1 MAEKIENGS
10 ERESGE
16 EQGSSG
22 RRSSR
27 SSSGSGDKLFQYHGW
42 VYHLGT
48 NSIGHEFCH
57 LRFLLLKG
65 KYAFMYKRDP
75 FENTGHKP
83 IRKGVIGPSLMVE
96 ELGRKGAMYVLK
108 FYNRLDETKKGE
120 IALTTAGDAR
130 AWMEAFEQAKQQA
143 DFDLTRGSSRQRLS
157 IESELNLE
165 GHRPRVRRYAH
176 GLTKLIKIGKG
187 PEVLLRQSSNLESN
201 TQSTQYS
208 EGDVDDAIEAHEWKC
223 IHTTNGIRIFEEISS
238 SKSGRNILLKAVGVV
253 DASLDTVF
261 EVVYNLDKHTRYEWD
276 TVSDHLELVDSID
289 GHFDVVYGTYTQKY
303 QAGVDCCGWAKM
315 HDFVFSRQWFRGQ
328 DGAYTILQRP
338 AVHKKCPRKS
348 GYQRTKVN
356 PSIWEIKML
365 KPSAEPNHTRC
376 LVTQMIEVH
385 PSGRRSGNRHYI
397 SKLERTIEFALLC
410 QVAGLREYFNTKPA
424 STFVSDSKILQKEV
438 PKELDFSGELS
449 TTDASEQFY
458 DAIAANESLEEEDSD
473 DEEVELNKE
482 GKLKL
487 KNVSWAIAAFSMKKK
502 AAPMDSNELDLL
514 AAPVNIAANQFRGSM
529 QPGKDQSDSDCWM
542 ETNGNGFMI
551 RGKTYLSD
559 FSKISGGDPLLKLF
573 AVDWLKDENRIDEIA
588 LHPNC
593 VVQSEAVRRLPFVLV
608 LNLQVPAKPNYSL
621 VLYYGSERPI
631 RQGSLLSKFVDGTDA
646 FRNSRFKL
654 IPSIVEGYWMVKRA
668 VGTKACLLG
677 RAVTCK
683 YLRRQNFLEIDV
695 DIGSSSVARG
705 IISLVLGYVTSLVID
720 LAVLIEAKEEN
731 ELPEHILG
739 TVRLNKIK
747 VESAVSF

>member
-1 MAEKIENGS
+1 MAEKIENGA
-10 ERESGE
+10 ERENGE
-16 EQGSSG
+16 EQGSSVG
-22 RRSSR
+22 RSSR
-27 SSSGSGDKLFQYHGW
+27 SSSDSGDKLFQYHGW

-48 NSIGHEFCH
+48 NSIGHEFRH

-75 FENTGHKP
+75 FDYPSHKP

-96 ELGRKGAMYVLK
+96 ELGRRKDLYVLK

-120 IALTTAGDAR
+120 IACGTAGEAR
-130 AWMEAFEQAKQQA
+130 KWMEAFEQAKQQA
-143 DFDLTRGSSRQRLS
+143 EIDITRGSSRRRLS

-187 PEVLLRQSSNLESN
+187 PEVLLRQSSNLES
-201 TQSTQYS
+201 STPPTKYLD
-208 EGDVDDAIEAHEWKC
+208 GDAGDAIES
-223 IHTTNGIRIFEEISS
+223 G
-238 SKSGRNILLKAVGVV
+238 KSILLKAVGVI

-261 EVVYNLDKHTRYEWD
+261 EVVYDLDKHTRNEWD

-289 GHFDVVYGTYTQKY
+289 GHFDVVYGTYTHKY
-303 QAGVDCCGWAKM
+303 QAGVDCCGRNKM
-315 HDFVFSRQWFRGQ
+315 HDFVFSRKWFRGQ
-328 DGAYTILQRP
+328 DGAYT
-338 AVHKKCPRKS
+338 
-348 GYQRTKVN
+348 
-356 PSIWEIKML
+356 SIWEIKML
-365 KPSAEPNHTRC
+365 KTSMEPNETKC

-385 PSGRRSGNRHYI
+385 SGGWGFGNRHYF
-397 SKLERTIEFALLC
+397 SKLEGTIEFALLC
-410 QVAGLREYFNTKPA
+410 QVAGLREYFNAKPA
-424 STFVSDSKILQKEV
+424 STFDSDSTVLQKKL

-449 TTDASEQFY
+449 AADAGEQFY

-473 DEEVELNKE
+473 DEEVDLNKE

-487 KNVSWAIAAFSMKKK
+487 KNVSWAIAAFSMKKRS
-502 AAPMDSNELDLL
+502 APTDGDELDLL
-514 AAPVNIAANQFRGSM
+514 ATPVNIAANQFHGLMRQGN
-529 QPGKDQSDSDCWM
+529 DQSDSNCWM
-542 ETNGNGFMI
+542 ETKGDGFMI

-559 FSKISGGDPLLKLF
+559 FSKISGGDPLMKLF

-588 LHPNC
+588 LRPNC
-593 VVQSEAVRRLPFVLV
+593 LV
-608 LNLQVPAKPNYSL
+608 QVPAKPNYSL

-683 YLRRQNFLEIDV
+683 YIRQQNFLEIDV
-695 DIGSSSVARG
+695 DIGSSSVARS
-705 IISLVLGYVTSLVID
+705 IISLVLGYVTSLVVD
-720 LAVLIEAKEEN
+720 LAVLVEAKEEN

-747 VESAVSF
+747 VESAVTFR

>member
-1 MAEKIENGS
+1 
-10 ERESGE
+10 
-16 EQGSSG
+16 
-22 RRSSR
+22 
-27 SSSGSGDKLFQYHGW
+27 
-42 VYHLGT
+42 
-48 NSIGHEFCH
+48 
-57 LRFLLLKG
+57 
-65 KYAFMYKRDP
+65 
-75 FENTGHKP
+75 
-83 IRKGVIGPSLMVE
+83 
-96 ELGRKGAMYVLK
+96 
-108 FYNRLDETKKGE
+108 
-120 IALTTAGDAR
+120 
-130 AWMEAFEQAKQQA
+130 
-143 DFDLTRGSSRQRLS
+143 
-157 IESELNLE
+157 
-165 GHRPRVRRYAH
+165 
-176 GLTKLIKIGKG
+176 
-187 PEVLLRQSSNLESN
+187 
-201 TQSTQYS
+201 
-208 EGDVDDAIEAHEWKC
+208 
-223 IHTTNGIRIFEEISS
+223 
-238 SKSGRNILLKAVGVV
+238 
-253 DASLDTVF
+253 
-261 EVVYNLDKHTRYEWD
+261 
-276 TVSDHLELVDSID
+276 
-289 GHFDVVYGTYTQKY
+289 
-303 QAGVDCCGWAKM
+303 
-315 HDFVFSRQWFRGQ
+315 
-328 DGAYTILQRP
+328 
-338 AVHKKCPRKS
+338 
-348 GYQRTKVN
+348 
-356 PSIWEIKML
+356 ML
-365 KPSAEPNHTRC
+365 KPSTEPNHTRC
-376 LVTQMIEVH
+376 LVTQIIEVH

-424 STFVSDSKILQKEV
+424 SAFVSDSTILQKEV

-473 DEEVELNKE
+473 DEEVDLNKVNYTLCYVGRIYHIHVQEITFNSHPPQE

-502 AAPMDSNELDLL
+502 AAPMDNNELDLL
-514 AAPVNIAANQFRGSM
+514 ATPVNIAANQFRGSM
-529 QPGKDQSDSDCWM
+529 RRGKDQSDSDCWT

-593 VVQSEAVRRLPFVLV
+593 VVQSEAVRKLPFVLV

-695 DIGSSSVARG
+695 DIGSSSVARS